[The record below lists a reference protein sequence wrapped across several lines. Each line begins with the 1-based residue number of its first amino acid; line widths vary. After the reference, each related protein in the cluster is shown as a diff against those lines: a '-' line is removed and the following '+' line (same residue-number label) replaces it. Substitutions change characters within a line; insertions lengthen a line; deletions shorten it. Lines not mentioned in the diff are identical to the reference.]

1 MEALVA
7 PDRLTVNV
15 SFDSM
20 TTSPTMSIGSSF
32 AVSPGANTTSLAAGM

>member
-1 MEALVA
+1 MGTSVPPA
-7 PDRLTVNV
+7 RFTVNV